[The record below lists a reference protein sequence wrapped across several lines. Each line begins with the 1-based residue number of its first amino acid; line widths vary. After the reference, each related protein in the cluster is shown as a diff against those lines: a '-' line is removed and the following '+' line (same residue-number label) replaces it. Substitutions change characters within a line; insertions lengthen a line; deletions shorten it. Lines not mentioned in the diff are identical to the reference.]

1 MSEEY
6 ELDRNLSHH
15 CPIVMKNVVIGWCP
29 KPSKVLNGYQV
40 ERIRG
45 LRVGYFRAKGKI
57 EAA

>member
-1 MSEEY
+1 V
-6 ELDRNLSHH
+6 LDRNLSHH

-45 LRVGYFRAKGKI
+45 LRVGYFCAKGKI